1 MFRGKELPSQTLIA
15 RLGLVFFQQEN
26 LFKAS
31 GPNQQGRDSLLIGSS
46 MLIRKLQS
54 TTDKSNDRYPGKV
67 VTQNDQNRTF

>member
-31 GPNQQGRDSLLIGSS
+31 GPNQQGRDSLLIGFS
-46 MLIRKLQS
+46 MLIRK
-54 TTDKSNDRYPGKV
+54 
-67 VTQNDQNRTF
+67 